1 MKLVEGGS
9 KKLKSAHAAGGGG
22 QRSRQAALSW
32 YVDCTLIRLNI
43 HSFHPQTHELAHAG
57 QDKLVSMIRGAVLAS
72 FQLHYESSTDLPQM
86 FLLINCDR
94 PDRRAT
100 VVWG

>member
-1 MKLVEGGS
+1 
-9 KKLKSAHAAGGGG
+9 
-22 QRSRQAALSW
+22 
-32 YVDCTLIRLNI
+32 
-43 HSFHPQTHELAHAG
+43 
-57 QDKLVSMIRGAVLAS
+57 VSMIRGAVLAS

-100 VVWG
+100 VVVCGGGVDTWLGGVCTSPRIKYCGMIAGFIITSTILKLVL